1 MKNFLKYLNPALPN
15 RMEGA
20 ALEMVAQDIPAET
33 KPFYIFLQ
41 EELHKMWE
49 KKQTQEIEEMIDA
62 FKSDIYRFC
71 GMFIENN
78 SGVSIHYKSKAV
90 LQNIPQDIVA
100 ERMHTLT
107 PKDVHELAILVN
119 QRYTLQDVYAFH
131 LQREDV
137 FLVAMKRGIESIE
150 GDDTVS
156 KVEAKVVLLNQ
167 VEKALKNIES
177 AS

>member
-1 MKNFLKYLNPALPN
+1 
-15 RMEGA
+15 
-20 ALEMVAQDIPAET
+20 
-33 KPFYIFLQ
+33 
-41 EELHKMWE
+41 
-49 KKQTQEIEEMIDA
+49 
-62 FKSDIYRFC
+62 
-71 GMFIENN
+71 
-78 SGVSIHYKSKAV
+78 
-90 LQNIPQDIVA
+90 
-100 ERMHTLT
+100 MHTLT